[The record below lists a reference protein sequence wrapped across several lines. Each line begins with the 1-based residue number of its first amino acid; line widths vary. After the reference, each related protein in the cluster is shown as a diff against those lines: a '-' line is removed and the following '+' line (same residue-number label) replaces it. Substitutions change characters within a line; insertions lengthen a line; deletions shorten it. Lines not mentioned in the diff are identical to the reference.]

1 MVHCAPYVCT
11 LCVDAA
17 NILYSGFI
25 YMLKTYAYFFV
36 AMPTVESD
44 VDAERVLFS
53 YGFGASVPST
63 SRKRMQQRLEHATS
77 GWVGHWSSQGQ
88 RLLIIKTRTG
98 VLDMTVVLVCK
109 VHACVVCLIF
119 LNIKSQC
126 ATGQTGV
133 AA

>member
-1 MVHCAPYVCT
+1 MVHCATWKVHT
-11 LCVDAA
+11 LCVDVA
-17 NILYSGFI
+17 NILYSSFI

-77 GWVGHWSSQGQ
+77 GWAGHWSKPRS
-88 RLLIIKTRTG
+88 
-98 VLDMTVVLVCK
+98 K
-109 VHACVVCLIF
+109 VTD
-119 LNIKSQC
+119 N
-126 ATGQTGV
+126 
-133 AA
+133 